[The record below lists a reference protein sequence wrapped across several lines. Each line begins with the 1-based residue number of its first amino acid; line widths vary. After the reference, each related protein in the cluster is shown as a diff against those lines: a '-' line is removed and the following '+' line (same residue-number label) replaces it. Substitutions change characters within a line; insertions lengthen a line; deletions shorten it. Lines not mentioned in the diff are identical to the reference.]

1 MSGVRN
7 PQRPPVSLH
16 KITYLDRELIRER
29 NQGSAMKASLRD
41 QRQILDIQR
50 HDLVLTTLAHKLAT
64 LPEISALN
72 AATVKSNNTRDLRI
86 GAETELSD
94 VTRELKRAEGDVEQ
108 VVIRIQ
114 KDEARLNSGTGTPK
128 ELESLQHEVVSLN
141 ARRGELEEVELEV
154 MLRVDGIKSRID
166 ELKELEATLAT
177 EIAELTDRKNMAS
190 LAIESESAQIKKER
204 DSTVASVDKAL
215 YDLYEKIRSNGGI
228 GAASL
233 LGGQCLGCNLTIN
246 AIDLKRMLEA
256 AEDEVIRCEEC
267 RCILVRGV

>member
-1 MSGVRN
+1 
-7 PQRPPVSLH
+7 
-16 KITYLDRELIRER
+16 
-29 NQGSAMKASLRD
+29 MKASPSD

-50 HDLVLTTLAHKLAT
+50 HDLALTALAHKLVT
-64 LPEISALN
+64 LPEIAALG
-72 AATVKSNNTRDLRI
+72 AATVKSNNTRDFRI
-86 GAETELSD
+86 AAETELSD
-94 VTRELKRAEGDVEQ
+94 VTRELKRAEADVEQ
-108 VVIRIQ
+108 VVIRLQ

-141 ARRGELEEVELEV
+141 ARRSELEEVELEV

-166 ELKELEATLAT
+166 ELKALEATLAT

-190 LAIESESAQIKKER
+190 LALESEIAQLKTER
-204 DSTVASVDKAL
+204 AATATSVDKAI
-215 YDLYEKIRSNGGI
+215 YDLYEKIRSGGGA
-228 GAASL
+228 GAAAL

-246 AIDLKRMLEA
+246 SIDLKRMLDS

>member
-1 MSGVRN
+1 
-7 PQRPPVSLH
+7 
-16 KITYLDRELIRER
+16 
-29 NQGSAMKASLRD
+29 MKASLSD

-50 HDLVLTTLAHKLAT
+50 HDLALTTLAHKLAT
-64 LPEISALN
+64 LPEIALLS

-94 VTRELKRAEGDVEQ
+94 VSRELKRAEGDVEQ

-114 KDEARLNSGTGTPK
+114 KDESRLNSGSGTPK
-128 ELESLQHEVVSLN
+128 ELESLQHEVISLN
-141 ARRGELEEVELEV
+141 ARRVELEEVELEV
-154 MLRVDGIKSRID
+154 MLRVDGIKARID
-166 ELKELEATLAT
+166 ELKALEATLAT

-190 LAIESESAQIKKER
+190 LALESESAQLVAER
-204 DSTVASVDKAL
+204 AATVASVDKAL
-215 YDLYEKIRSNGGI
+215 YDLYEKIRGNGGI

-233 LGGQCLGCNLTIN
+233 LAGRCLGCNLTIN
-246 AIDLKRMLEA
+246 SIDLKRMLDS

>member
-1 MSGVRN
+1 
-7 PQRPPVSLH
+7 
-16 KITYLDRELIRER
+16 
-29 NQGSAMKASLRD
+29 MKASPSD

-50 HDLVLTTLAHKLAT
+50 HDLALTALAHKLST
-64 LPEISALN
+64 LPEIAALS

-86 GAETELSD
+86 AAETELSD

-108 VVIRIQ
+108 VVIRLQ

-128 ELESLQHEVVSLN
+128 ELESLQHEVISLN
-141 ARRGELEEVELEV
+141 ARRSELEEVELEV

-166 ELKELEATLAT
+166 ELKALDATLAA
-177 EIAELTDRKNMAS
+177 EIAELTDRKNVVS
-190 LAIESESAQIKKER
+190 LALESESAQLKTER
-204 DSTVASVDKAL
+204 AVTVTSVDKEI
-215 YDLYEKIRSNGGI
+215 YDLYEKIRSGGGA
-228 GAASL
+228 GAAAL

-246 AIDLKRMLEA
+246 SIDLKRMLDS

>member
-1 MSGVRN
+1 
-7 PQRPPVSLH
+7 
-16 KITYLDRELIRER
+16 
-29 NQGSAMKASLRD
+29 MKASPSD

-50 HDLVLTTLAHKLAT
+50 HDLALTALAHKLAT
-64 LPEISALN
+64 LPEIAALS

-86 GAETELSD
+86 AAETELSD

-108 VVIRIQ
+108 VVIRLQ

-141 ARRGELEEVELEV
+141 ARRSELEEVELEV

-166 ELKELEATLAT
+166 ELKALEETLAA
-177 EIAELTDRKNMAS
+177 EIAELTDRKNVVS
-190 LAIESESAQIKKER
+190 LALESESAQLATER
-204 DSTVASVDKAL
+204 AATVSSVENSL
-215 YDLYEKIRSNGGI
+215 YDLYEKIRSGGGA
-228 GAASL
+228 GAAAL

-246 AIDLKRMLEA
+246 AIDLKRMLDS

>member
-1 MSGVRN
+1 
-7 PQRPPVSLH
+7 
-16 KITYLDRELIRER
+16 
-29 NQGSAMKASLRD
+29 MKASPSD

-50 HDLVLTTLAHKLAT
+50 HDLALTALAHKLAT
-64 LPEISALN
+64 LPEIAALS

-86 GAETELSD
+86 AAETELSD

-108 VVIRIQ
+108 VVIRLQ

-141 ARRGELEEVELEV
+141 ARRAELEEVELEV
-154 MLRVDGIKSRID
+154 MLRVDGIKSRIE
-166 ELKELEATLAT
+166 ELKAIEETLAT
-177 EIAELTDRKNMAS
+177 EIAELTDRKDVVS
-190 LAIESESAQIKKER
+190 LSLESESAQLKTER
-204 DSTVASVDKAL
+204 AVTVTSVDKAI
-215 YDLYEKIRSNGGI
+215 YDLYEKIRSGGGA
-228 GAASL
+228 GAAAL

-246 AIDLKRMLEA
+246 AIDLKRMLDS

>member
-1 MSGVRN
+1 
-7 PQRPPVSLH
+7 
-16 KITYLDRELIRER
+16 
-29 NQGSAMKASLRD
+29 MKASPSD

-50 HDLVLTTLAHKLAT
+50 HDLALTALAHKLAT
-64 LPEISALN
+64 LPEIAALS

-86 GAETELSD
+86 AAETELSD

-108 VVIRIQ
+108 VVIRLQ

-141 ARRGELEEVELEV
+141 ARRAELEEVELEV
-154 MLRVDGIKSRID
+154 MLRVDGIKSRIE
-166 ELKELEATLAT
+166 ELKAIEETLAT
-177 EIAELTDRKNMAS
+177 EIAELTDRKDVVS
-190 LAIESESAQIKKER
+190 LALESESAQLKTER
-204 DSTVASVDKAL
+204 AVTVTSVDKAI
-215 YDLYEKIRSNGGI
+215 YDLYEKIRSGGGA
-228 GAASL
+228 GAAAL

-246 AIDLKRMLEA
+246 AIDLKRMLDS